1 MLVLKQQL
9 KEARIPQAV
18 VARAVDVS
26 EATLAQIVNH
36 NAWPRTSPGEVR
48 RRLASW
54 LESQGIDTTKSFDA
68 VQGAATPRTA
78 GTTDKTSL
86 SEEENM
92 LLKKQVLFPATKKA
106 FGLFRDPFA
115 DEAMQGSDDVFTTPD
130 IRYVREA
137 LYQTARHGGFMAVIG
152 ESGAGKSTLR
162 RDLTERIN
170 RENAP
175 VIVIEPYII
184 AMEDNDVKG
193 KTLKAAAIAE
203 AIISTIAPLESIRR
217 SQDARFRQLH
227 RVLKDSSQAGFSHVL
242 VIEEAHSLPI
252 PTLKHLKRFFEL
264 ESGFKKLLSIVL
276 IGQPE
281 LATKLSERN
290 MEVREVVQ
298 RCEVVELL
306 PLDNNLEEFL
316 TFKLQRAGKQL
327 TDIMDASAV
336 DAIRARLSN
345 PGSHRK
351 NMVSLLYPLAVS
363 NLVIAAMNLAAEI
376 GVPQVNADVV
386 LATKLSERNMEVREV
401 VQRCEVV
408 ELLPL
413 DNNLEEFL
421 TFKLQRAGKQLT
433 DIMDAGAV
441 DAIRARLSN
450 PGSHRKNMVS
460 LLYPLA
466 VSNLVIAAMNLAA
479 EIGVPQVNAD
489 VVKGV

>member
-9 KEARIPQAV
+9 KQARLSQAA
-18 VARAVDVS
+18 VAKTIAVS

-36 NAWPRTSPGEVR
+36 NQWPRTNTGEVR
-48 RRLASW
+48 QRLTAF
-54 LESQGIDTTKSFDA
+54 LSQHGIETAQSFDA
-68 VQGAATPRTA
+68 VQDGTSRTA
-78 GTTDKTSL
+78 DTKDLTM
-86 SEEENM
+86 EENM

-115 DEAMQGSDDVFTTPD
+115 DDAMQGSEDVFSTPD

-137 LYQTARHGGFMAVIG
+137 LYQTAKHGGFMAIIG

-162 RDLTERIN
+162 RDLIDRIN

-193 KTLKAAAIAE
+193 KTLKATSIAE
-203 AIISTIAPLESIRR
+203 AIINTIAPLEGVKR
-217 SQDARFRQLH
+217 SQEARYRQLH
-227 RVLKDSSQAGFSHVL
+227 RALKDSSNAGYNHVL
-242 VIEEAHSLPI
+242 IIEEAHSLPI

-281 LATKLSERN
+281 LAVKLSERN

-306 PLDNNLEEFL
+306 PLENSLESFL
-316 TFKLQRAGKQL
+316 AFKLERSGKKL
-327 TDIMDASAV
+327 PDMIDASAI

-345 PGSHRK
+345 QVGGRK
-351 NMVSLLYPLAVS
+351 NVVSLLYPLAVS

-376 GVPQVNADVV
+376 GVPV
-386 LATKLSERNMEVREV
+386 
-401 VQRCEVV
+401 
-408 ELLPL
+408 
-413 DNNLEEFL
+413 
-421 TFKLQRAGKQLT
+421 
-433 DIMDAGAV
+433 
-441 DAIRARLSN
+441 
-450 PGSHRKNMVS
+450 
-460 LLYPLA
+460 
-466 VSNLVIAAMNLAA
+466 
-479 EIGVPQVNAD
+479 VNAD

>member
-9 KEARIPQAV
+9 KEARIPQAA
-18 VARAVDVS
+18 VARAVAVS

-36 NAWPRTSPGEVR
+36 NEWPRTSPEEVR
-48 RRLASW
+48 QRLALY
-54 LESQGIDTTKSFDA
+54 LESKGIDTAKSFDA
-68 VQGAATPRTA
+68 AQGAVTPRTA
-78 GTTDKTSL
+78 GTTDKTNL

-115 DEAMQGSDDVFTTPD
+115 DEAMQGADDVFTTPD

-137 LYQTARHGGFMAVIG
+137 LFQTARHGGFLAVIG
-152 ESGAGKSTLR
+152 ESGAGKTTLR
-162 RDLTERIN
+162 RDLIERVN

-193 KTLKAAAIAE
+193 KTLK
-203 AIISTIAPLESIRR
+203 SIKR

-281 LATKLSERN
+281 LADKLSERN

-306 PLDNNLEEFL
+306 PLDNSLEEFL

-327 TDIMDASAV
+327 SDIMDASAV
-336 DAIRARLSN
+336 EAIRARLSN
-345 PGSHRK
+345 LGSNRK
-351 NMVSLLYPLAVS
+351 S
-363 NLVIAAMNLAAEI
+363 
-376 GVPQVNADVV
+376 
-386 LATKLSERNMEVREV
+386 
-401 VQRCEVV
+401 
-408 ELLPL
+408 
-413 DNNLEEFL
+413 
-421 TFKLQRAGKQLT
+421 
-433 DIMDAGAV
+433 
-441 DAIRARLSN
+441 
-450 PGSHRKNMVS
+450 MVS

>member
-1 MLVLKQQL
+1 MLILKQQL
-9 KEARIPQAV
+9 KQARLSQAV
-18 VARAVDVS
+18 VARNISVS

-36 NAWPRTSPGEVR
+36 DQWPRTNAGEVR
-48 RRLASW
+48 QRLTALLSAH
-54 LESQGIDTTKSFDA
+54 GIETQRSFDA
-68 VQGAATPRTA
+68 VQDSLTA
-78 GTTDKTSL
+78 ETTDLNT
-86 SEEENM
+86 EENM

-115 DEAMQGSDDVFTTPD
+115 DDAMQGSEDVFTTPD

-137 LYQTARHGGFMAVIG
+137 LYQTAKHGGFMAVIG

-162 RDLTERIN
+162 RDLIDRIN

-193 KTLKAAAIAE
+193 KTLKAASIAE
-203 AIISTIAPLESIRR
+203 AIINTIAPLEGVKR
-217 SQDARFRQLH
+217 SQEARYRQLH
-227 RVLKDSSQAGFSHVL
+227 RVLKESSNAGYNHVL
-242 VIEEAHSLPI
+242 IIEEAHSLPI

-281 LATKLSERN
+281 LAVKLSERN

-306 PLDNNLEEFL
+306 PLDNSLEAFL
-316 TFKLQRAGKQL
+316 TFKVERTGKKL
-327 TDIMDASAV
+327 ADVMDGSAI

-345 PGSHRK
+345 QVGGRK
-351 NMVSLLYPLAVS
+351 NVVSLLYPLAVS

-376 GVPQVNADVV
+376 GVPV
-386 LATKLSERNMEVREV
+386 
-401 VQRCEVV
+401 
-408 ELLPL
+408 
-413 DNNLEEFL
+413 
-421 TFKLQRAGKQLT
+421 
-433 DIMDAGAV
+433 
-441 DAIRARLSN
+441 
-450 PGSHRKNMVS
+450 
-460 LLYPLA
+460 
-466 VSNLVIAAMNLAA
+466 
-479 EIGVPQVNAD
+479 VNAD

>member
-1 MLVLKQQL
+1 
-9 KEARIPQAV
+9 
-18 VARAVDVS
+18 
-26 EATLAQIVNH
+26 
-36 NAWPRTSPGEVR
+36 
-48 RRLASW
+48 
-54 LESQGIDTTKSFDA
+54 
-68 VQGAATPRTA
+68 
-78 GTTDKTSL
+78 
-86 SEEENM
+86 
-92 LLKKQVLFPATKKA
+92 
-106 FGLFRDPFA
+106 
-115 DEAMQGSDDVFTTPD
+115 
-130 IRYVREA
+130 
-137 LYQTARHGGFMAVIG
+137 
-152 ESGAGKSTLR
+152 
-162 RDLTERIN
+162 
-170 RENAP
+170 
-175 VIVIEPYII
+175 
-184 AMEDNDVKG
+184 MEDNDVKG

-242 VIEEAHSLPI
+242 VIEEAHSLPV

-327 TDIMDASAV
+327 TDIMDA
-336 DAIRARLSN
+336 
-345 PGSHRK
+345 
-351 NMVSLLYPLAVS
+351 
-363 NLVIAAMNLAAEI
+363 
-376 GVPQVNADVV
+376 
-386 LATKLSERNMEVREV
+386 
-401 VQRCEVV
+401 
-408 ELLPL
+408 
-413 DNNLEEFL
+413 
-421 TFKLQRAGKQLT
+421 
-433 DIMDAGAV
+433 GAV

-450 PGSHRKNMVS
+450 PGSHRKNRVS

>member
-18 VARAVDVS
+18 AARAVAVS

-36 NAWPRTSPGEVR
+36 NEWPRTSPEEVR
-48 RRLASW
+48 QRLASF
-54 LESQGIDTTKSFDA
+54 LASKGIDTDKSFDA
-68 VQGAATPRTA
+68 AQGAVTPRTA
-78 GTTDKTSL
+78 GTTDKTNL

-115 DEAMQGSDDVFTTPD
+115 DEAMQGADDVFTTPD

-137 LYQTARHGGFMAVIG
+137 LFQTARHGGFLAVIG

-162 RDLTERIN
+162 RDLIERVN

-203 AIISTIAPLESIRR
+203 AIISTIAPLESIKR

-281 LATKLSERN
+281 LADKLSERN

-298 RCEVVELL
+298 RFEVV
-306 PLDNNLEEFL
+306 
-316 TFKLQRAGKQL
+316 
-327 TDIMDASAV
+327 
-336 DAIRARLSN
+336 
-345 PGSHRK
+345 
-351 NMVSLLYPLAVS
+351 
-363 NLVIAAMNLAAEI
+363 
-376 GVPQVNADVV
+376 
-386 LATKLSERNMEVREV
+386 
-401 VQRCEVV
+401 
-408 ELLPL
+408 
-413 DNNLEEFL
+413 
-421 TFKLQRAGKQLT
+421 
-433 DIMDAGAV
+433 
-441 DAIRARLSN
+441 
-450 PGSHRKNMVS
+450 
-460 LLYPLA
+460 
-466 VSNLVIAAMNLAA
+466 
-479 EIGVPQVNAD
+479 
-489 VVKGV
+489 

>member
-1 MLVLKQQL
+1 MLVLKGQL
-9 KEARIPQAV
+9 KQAQLSQAV
-18 VARAVDVS
+18 VARSIAVS

-36 NAWPRTSPGEVR
+36 NTWPRTNAGEVR
-48 RRLASW
+48 QRLTRFLAAK
-54 LESQGIDTTKSFDA
+54 GIDTDKSFDA
-68 VQGAATPRTA
+68 VQDADTPRTA
-78 GTTDKTSL
+78 DTTDTT
-86 SEEENM
+86 EENM

-115 DEAMQGSDDVFTTPD
+115 DDAMQGADDVFTMPD

-162 RDLTERIN
+162 RDLIERIN

-193 KTLKAAAIAE
+193 KTLKATAIAE
-203 AIISTIAPLESIRR
+203 AIINTIAPLEGVKR
-217 SQDARFRQLH
+217 SQDARYRQLH
-227 RVLKDSSQAGFSHVL
+227 RVLKESCAAGYNHVL

-306 PLDNNLEEFL
+306 PLDNSLEAFL
-316 TFKLQRAGKQL
+316 TFKLERTGKKL
-327 TDIMDASAV
+327 ADVMDASAV

-345 PGSHRK
+345 QVGGRK
-351 NMVSLLYPLAVS
+351 GVVSLLYPLAVS

-376 GVPQVNADVV
+376 GVP
-386 LATKLSERNMEVREV
+386 M
-401 VQRCEVV
+401 
-408 ELLPL
+408 
-413 DNNLEEFL
+413 
-421 TFKLQRAGKQLT
+421 
-433 DIMDAGAV
+433 
-441 DAIRARLSN
+441 
-450 PGSHRKNMVS
+450 
-460 LLYPLA
+460 
-466 VSNLVIAAMNLAA
+466 
-479 EIGVPQVNAD
+479 VNAD

>member
-1 MLVLKQQL
+1 MLVLKEQL
-9 KEARIPQAV
+9 KNARLPQAV
-18 VARAVDVS
+18 VARGIAVS
-26 EATLAQIVNH
+26 EATLAQILNH
-36 NAWPRTSPGEVR
+36 DQWPRTNTWEIR
-48 RRLASW
+48 QRLTAFLSAN
-54 LESQGIDTTKSFDA
+54 GIETQRSFDA
-68 VQGAATPRTA
+68 VQDGTSRTA
-78 GTTDKTSL
+78 DTTDLTT
-86 SEEENM
+86 EENM

-115 DEAMQGSDDVFTTPD
+115 DDAMQGADDVFTTPD

-162 RDLTERIN
+162 RDLIERIN

-175 VIVIEPYII
+175 VIVVEPYII

-203 AIISTIAPLESIRR
+203 AIISTISPLEGVKR

-227 RVLKDSSQAGFSHVL
+227 RVLKESCAAGYSHVL

-306 PLDNNLEEFL
+306 PLDNSLEEFL
-316 TFKLQRAGKQL
+316 AFKLARAGKKL
-327 TDIMDASAV
+327 ADIIDASAI

-345 PGSHRK
+345 QLGGRK
-351 NMVSLLYPLAVS
+351 SVSLLYPLAVS
-363 NLVIAAMNLAAEI
+363 NLVIAAMNLAADI
-376 GVPQVNADVV
+376 GVPV
-386 LATKLSERNMEVREV
+386 
-401 VQRCEVV
+401 
-408 ELLPL
+408 
-413 DNNLEEFL
+413 
-421 TFKLQRAGKQLT
+421 
-433 DIMDAGAV
+433 
-441 DAIRARLSN
+441 
-450 PGSHRKNMVS
+450 
-460 LLYPLA
+460 
-466 VSNLVIAAMNLAA
+466 
-479 EIGVPQVNAD
+479 VNAD
-489 VVKGV
+489 VVKGI

>member
-1 MLVLKQQL
+1 MLILKQQL
-9 KEARIPQAV
+9 KQARLSQAV
-18 VARAVDVS
+18 VARNIAVS

-36 NAWPRTSPGEVR
+36 DQWPRTNTGEVR
-48 RRLASW
+48 QRLTAFLSAH
-54 LESQGIDTTKSFDA
+54 GIETQCSFDA
-68 VQGAATPRTA
+68 VQDSRTA
-78 GTTDKTSL
+78 ETIDLNT
-86 SEEENM
+86 EENM

-115 DEAMQGSDDVFTTPD
+115 DDAMQGSEDVFTTPD

-137 LYQTARHGGFMAVIG
+137 LYQTAKHGGFMAVIG

-162 RDLTERIN
+162 RDLIDRIN

-193 KTLKAAAIAE
+193 KTLKAASIAE
-203 AIISTIAPLESIRR
+203 AIINTIAPLEGVKR
-217 SQDARFRQLH
+217 SQEARYRQLH
-227 RVLKDSSQAGFSHVL
+227 RVLKESSNAGYNHVL
-242 VIEEAHSLPI
+242 IIEEAHSLPI

-281 LATKLSERN
+281 LAVKLSERN

-306 PLDNNLEEFL
+306 PLDNSLESFL
-316 TFKLQRAGKQL
+316 AFKMERTGKKL
-327 TDIMDASAV
+327 TDVMDGSAI

-345 PGSHRK
+345 QVGGRK
-351 NMVSLLYPLAVS
+351 NVVSMLYPLAVS

-376 GVPQVNADVV
+376 GVPV
-386 LATKLSERNMEVREV
+386 
-401 VQRCEVV
+401 
-408 ELLPL
+408 
-413 DNNLEEFL
+413 
-421 TFKLQRAGKQLT
+421 
-433 DIMDAGAV
+433 
-441 DAIRARLSN
+441 
-450 PGSHRKNMVS
+450 
-460 LLYPLA
+460 
-466 VSNLVIAAMNLAA
+466 
-479 EIGVPQVNAD
+479 VNAD